1 MHKEI
6 DFENAIEQALI
17 TQGGYE
23 KGDATGFDAE
33 TALFPA
39 EVVRFVQNTQP
50 KIWERLTN
58 LDASKAESMLLDALT
73 KELAAK
79 GALTVLREGFKCV
92 GKSVKLA
99 YFAPNTSIDSGA
111 AERYATN
118 KLTVIRQVYTK
129 TGAIPDMVLAVNGLP
144 VATL

>member
-17 TQGGYE
+17 TQGGYK
-23 KGDATGFDAE
+23 KGDPTSFDAE
-33 TALFPA
+33 IALFPA
-39 EVVRFVQNTQP
+39 DVVSFVQNTQP
-50 KIWERLTN
+50 KIWERLNN

-99 YFAPNTSIDSGA
+99 YFCLLYTSPSPRD
-111 AERYATN
+111 
-118 KLTVIRQVYTK
+118 
-129 TGAIPDMVLAVNGLP
+129 
-144 VATL
+144 